1 MFRTAIIAMM
11 AATLIQHLGLSE
23 AVAGVAGKIAK
34 CGKCMSFWVTLLVL
48 LITGA
53 GVFESVMLS
62 VLMAYLSYWF
72 GIILVLFNRLYD
84 EIWRRMTK

>member
-34 CGKCMSFWVTLLVL
+34 CGKCMSFWVTLIVL

-53 GVFESVMLS
+53 GAFEAVMLS
-62 VLMAYLSYWF
+62 VLLAYLSSGF
-72 GIILVLFNRLYD
+72 GIVPVIFTTL
-84 EIWRRMTK
+84 

>member
-23 AVAGVAGKIAK
+23 AAAGVAGKIAR

-48 LITGA
+48 LVMGA
-53 GVFESVMLS
+53 GAFEAVMLS
-62 VLMAYLSYWF
+62 VLMADLSYWC
-72 GIILVLFNRLYD
+72 GIGLVLFSRLD
-84 EIWRRMTK
+84 DKIWRRLTK